1 MTAALSLQDIQ
12 PGFADPVYDAQRI
25 FRRLM
30 DAMARPG
37 RIVDI
42 DADIVPPVPGLEGL
56 SAIALTVLD
65 FETPVYL
72 PSGEM
77 GEALSGWL
85 RFHCGC
91 PVTTDPQEAAFAILS
106 VTELLPISAFNS
118 GDPKYPDRSTTLLLA
133 CPALEGGKQVS
144 LTGPGIKEVAH
155 IAPSG
160 IPDGFWNEVMGDR
173 SQFQLGVDII
183 MGTSNAVIGLPR
195 TTRINEES

>member
-1 MTAALSLQDIQ
+1 MTAVLALKDIQ
-12 PGFADPVYDAQRI
+12 PGLVDPVYDAQRI

-42 DADIVPPVPGLEGL
+42 DADVVPPVQGLEGL
-56 SAIALTVLD
+56 SAIALTLLD

-72 PSGEM
+72 PRNET
-77 GEALSGWL
+77 GEAMSGWL

-91 PVTTDPQEAAFAILS
+91 SVTTDPQEAAFAILS
-106 VTELLPISAFNS
+106 VNDLLPISAFNP

-133 CPALEGGKQVS
+133 CPSLDAGKPIS
-144 LTGPGIKEVAH
+144 LTGPGIKETAI

-160 IPDGFWNEVMGDR
+160 IPEGFWQEVMTDR
-173 SQFQLGVDII
+173 SRFQLGVDII
-183 MGTSNAVIGLPR
+183 LGTGNAVIGLPR